1 MTTIHSIG
9 HSNHPIERFVGL
21 LQAAGIRRLADIRSV
36 PASRFCPQFN
46 GKALAASLAQA
57 GIGYVWLGDRLG
69 GKPKDPALLRAGK
82 PDYAKISASA
92 PFRDGI
98 EELIALAA
106 DVPLAMMC
114 AERAPLDCHRAHL
127 VAPALVERGVEV
139 LHLLH
144 DGGTQSHREL
154 KLL

>member
-9 HSNHPIERFVGL
+9 HSNHPIERFIGL
-21 LQAAGIRRLADIRSV
+21 LQAAGIRELADIRSV

-46 GKALAASLAQA
+46 GKALAKSLEAA

-82 PDYAKISASA
+82 PDYPRIAASA
-92 PFRDGI
+92 PFRNGI
-98 EELIALAA
+98 QTLIDLAQQS
-106 DVPLAMMC
+106 PLAMMC
-114 AERAPLDCHRAHL
+114 AERAPLDCHRTHL

-139 LHLLH
+139 IHLLH
-144 DGGTQSHREL
+144 DGGTEPHREL